1 MFEGMNG
8 SFGTDIPRDCD
19 TVVNEPPRKRG
30 FRDGFPNFGMSLE
43 RKADIIAACFMGVLL
58 VLTIV
63 FWDAFSNAL
72 FYEFLCPVLTTGGKV
87 ILIFLL
93 IVLIAMYIRFR
104 IRRRFGRW
112 Y

>member
-8 SFGTDIPRDCD
+8 AFGTDIPRD
-19 TVVNEPPRKRG
+19 TGVNEPPRKRS
-30 FRDGFPNFGMSLE
+30 FRDIFHESEMSLE

-63 FWDAFSNAL
+63 FWGALSDKL
-72 FYEFLCPVLTTGGKV
+72 FYEFLWPVLTTGGKV
-87 ILIFLL
+87 ILILFV

-112 Y
+112 D

>member
-8 SFGTDIPRDCD
+8 SFGTDIPRD
-19 TVVNEPPRKRG
+19 TGVYEPPRKQSI
-30 FRDGFPNFGMSLE
+30 RDIFHESEMSLE
-43 RKADIIAACFMGVLL
+43 RKADIIAACFMCVLL

-87 ILIFLL
+87 ILILFV